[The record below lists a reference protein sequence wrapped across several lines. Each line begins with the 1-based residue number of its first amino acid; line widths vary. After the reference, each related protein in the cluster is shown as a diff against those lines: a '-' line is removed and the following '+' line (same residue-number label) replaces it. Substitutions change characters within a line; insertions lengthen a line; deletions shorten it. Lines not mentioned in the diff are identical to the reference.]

1 MQSGKRNSI
10 RQFLDKKA
18 DRFSLEELL
27 SGIQQGNRRALSKAI
42 TLTESTRKADRELA
56 NAILKS
62 HQENSTT
69 RRIGITGIPGV
80 GKSTFIER
88 LGIDL
93 INRGHKVA
101 VLAVDPSSPEVG
113 GSILGD
119 KMRMPKLA
127 ANREAFIRP
136 SPSSGALG
144 GVGNATRESIALCE
158 MAGFDI
164 ILVETVGVGQSE
176 VTVHGMVDVF
186 LLLMLAGAGDE
197 VQGIKRGIIEMAD
210 LILINKADG
219 NNLKNAQMAAGKY
232 QSALHLFPQEGFW
245 TPSVLTCSALSGR
258 GFDELLD
265 MINKYFDR
273 AISTSKLNEKRTLQ
287 QVHWYRQLVKNE
299 VINAFF
305 FKEENKVRYTELEG
319 LVAQRKLTPLEAC
332 FKAV

>member
-127 ANREAFIRP
+127 AK
-136 SPSSGALG
+136 S
-144 GVGNATRESIALCE
+144 
-158 MAGFDI
+158 
-164 ILVETVGVGQSE
+164 
-176 VTVHGMVDVF
+176 
-186 LLLMLAGAGDE
+186 
-197 VQGIKRGIIEMAD
+197 
-210 LILINKADG
+210 
-219 NNLKNAQMAAGKY
+219 
-232 QSALHLFPQEGFW
+232 
-245 TPSVLTCSALSGR
+245 
-258 GFDELLD
+258 
-265 MINKYFDR
+265 
-273 AISTSKLNEKRTLQ
+273 
-287 QVHWYRQLVKNE
+287 
-299 VINAFF
+299 
-305 FKEENKVRYTELEG
+305 
-319 LVAQRKLTPLEAC
+319 
-332 FKAV
+332 